1 MYQNKDKQMIDHLDY
16 EALYYYQLFLM
27 FVGESNYDEAMK
39 YFEIL
44 RRKLPTKIADYLR
57 DGVEYLG
64 LHFKLDKKYTY
75 TFKNNT

>member
-1 MYQNKDKQMIDHLDY
+1 
-16 EALYYYQLFLM
+16 M

-44 RRKLPTKIADYLR
+44 RRKIPTKIADYLR

-75 TFKNNT
+75 PFKNNT